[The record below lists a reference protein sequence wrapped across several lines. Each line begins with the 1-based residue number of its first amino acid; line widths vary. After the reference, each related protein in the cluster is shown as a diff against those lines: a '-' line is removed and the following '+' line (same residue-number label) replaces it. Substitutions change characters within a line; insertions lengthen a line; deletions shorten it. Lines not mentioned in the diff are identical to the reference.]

1 MVRQILVVLRS
12 NLTNLTQVPPRT
24 SRKIMVLQVVTQ
36 VQIRN
41 VPPTDVVVSLLTLNE
56 LVMLSNYMNSRRVRT
71 D

>member
-1 MVRQILVVLRS
+1 MVRQILVVFRS

-41 VPPTDVVVSLLTLNE
+41 VPPTDVVVSLLTLYE

>member
-41 VPPTDVVVSLLTLNE
+41 VPPTDVVVSLLALNE